1 MENKKTIKESIG
13 ILTFL
18 LLLGGGSMILSLK
31 FFNSLP
37 LLVVIIII
45 TFLVIILNIKKE
57 FGIFHK
63 IIYLLFASLSLL
75 IGYGAFNKQFN
86 NSKTNNN
93 IESSVES
100 SDEITSN
107 EPTIEQSRMDMNPNW
122 QLIEIIYNKPFNN
135 NGYGLTFYSGSD
147 KYGYE
152 SYENKVVFIFSENIV
167 NEIKKYKDFNSLTNS
182 DDVQIIVDK
191 MANFN
196 KENQSNTKKVTF
208 KIE

>member
-1 MENKKTIKESIG
+1 MRK
-13 ILTFL
+13 
-18 LLLGGGSMILSLK
+18 
-31 FFNSLP
+31 
-37 LLVVIIII
+37 IIIL
-45 TFLVIILNIKKE
+45 FILCIVNVQCKE
-57 FGIFHK
+57 
-63 IIYLLFASLSLL
+63 
-75 IGYGAFNKQFN
+75 
-86 NSKTNNN
+86 NSSNQA
-93 IESSVES
+93 SVES
-100 SDEITSN
+100 SNEITSN

-182 DDVQIIVDK
+182 DDIQIIVDK